1 MDFNWKDIGQAIK
14 LRRIKQNL
22 KQSELAEM
30 VEVSSQHISH
40 VECGKTIPSLQL
52 MMKLSVALNADLNDL
67 LNLPVP
73 TPSSFPIE
81 FSELFNKSTAEQRKL
96 CFQLCKIIVENCH

>member
-52 MMKLSVALNADLNDL
+52 MIKLAVALNADLNDL
-67 LNLPVP
+67 LNIPAP
-73 TPSSFPIE
+73 TPSNFPVE
-81 FSELFNKSTAEQRKL
+81 FSELLNKSTAEQRKL
-96 CFQLCKIIVENCH
+96 CLQLCQIIIENCH